1 MSGSAVGMQTDS
13 PGGSPSLS
21 GSTVRI
27 SASLRVDFR
36 HLFLAFRSG
45 LMANTFLI
53 LAVCIYLNKNGSTGP
68 HLDKKK
74 VQQLPDHFGPARAS
88 VVLQQAVQACIDC
101 AYHQKTVFSFLKQG
115 HGGEVI
121 SGETWP
127 AVLCHQR
134 WHHKNSLVG
143 QCLLLSLVQSQAR
156 DRQAISLLSS
166 LPNIVSGKWPVQSM
180 ASRHG
185 CWRSSLQPC
194 SSLSS
199 PSAARAPRRRQNS

>member
-1 MSGSAVGMQTDS
+1 MVDS
-13 PGGSPSLS
+13 LCERLDSLK
-21 GSTVRI
+21 I
-27 SASLRVDFR
+27 SASLRLDFR
-36 HLFLAFRSG
+36 RLFLAFLSG

-121 SGETWP
+121 SGENGP
-127 AVLCHQR
+127 AALCLQR
-134 WHHKNSLVG
+134 GCCKNSLIG
-143 QCLLLSLVQSQAR
+143 RCLS
-156 DRQAISLLSS
+156 
-166 LPNIVSGKWPVQSM
+166 
-180 ASRHG
+180 
-185 CWRSSLQPC
+185 RSSLQPQARGRQK
-194 SSLSS
+194 SSVFSFLPHICVSE
-199 PSAARAPRRRQNS
+199 ATAGG

>member
-1 MSGSAVGMQTDS
+1 
-13 PGGSPSLS
+13 
-21 GSTVRI
+21 
-27 SASLRVDFR
+27 
-36 HLFLAFRSG
+36 
-45 LMANTFLI
+45 MANTFLI

-127 AVLCHQR
+127 TALCHQR
-134 WHHKNSLVG
+134 WH
-143 QCLLLSLVQSQAR
+143 AR
-156 DRQAISLLSS
+156 ILWLDDVSYRALCSHGSGADRRFLSS
-166 LPNIVSGKWPVQSM
+166 LPCQTSVSGKRPARSM
-180 ASRHG
+180 APRHG
-185 CWRSSLQPC
+185 CWRSSPQPW

-199 PSAARAPRRRQNS
+199 PSTA

>member
-1 MSGSAVGMQTDS
+1 
-13 PGGSPSLS
+13 
-21 GSTVRI
+21 
-27 SASLRVDFR
+27 
-36 HLFLAFRSG
+36 
-45 LMANTFLI
+45 MANTFLI

-143 QCLLLSLVQSQAR
+143 QCLLLSLVQSKAR
-156 DRQAISLLSS
+156 GRQAISLLSS
-166 LPNIVSGKWPVQSM
+166 LPNICVREVASAERGLQARLLEEQPAALQQPVLPQRCPSPQKE
-180 ASRHG
+180 AE
-185 CWRSSLQPC
+185 LPTAL
-194 SSLSS
+194 LS
-199 PSAARAPRRRQNS
+199 PRFPG